1 MLITGYSNR
10 SVPPK
15 IAEIVKRLGGANVR
29 WQILTLGPTHPA
41 APKHRPNTKTAI
53 QLATA
58 RQLPHSSP
66 ATSQLASYLTTR
78 QLPHNS
84 PATTQL
90 AGDIQ
95 LAGGI
100 QLACQRYRA
109 CALSHSLPTTT
120 QLANGVQIANCHS
133 LPTATQLADC
143 HTACQL
149 PQS

>member
-1 MLITGYSNR
+1 MKATMKYGGAKPAASTVADSDTRANAPR
-10 SVPPK
+10 RAQTPPK
-15 IAEIVKRLGGANVR
+15 HQNC
-29 WQILTLGPTHPA
+29 H
-41 APKHRPNTKTAI
+41 TAC
-53 QLATA
+53 
-58 RQLPHSSP
+58 HSSP
-66 ATSQLASYLTTR
+66 ATTQLASYLTTR

-120 QLANGVQIANCHS
+120 QLANGVKIANCHS
-133 LPTATQLADC
+133 LPAATKLTDVYSLPTTTQLTNC
-143 HTACQL
+143 HKAYQRYIAC
-149 PQS
+149 